1 MKVLHVFTII
11 GTPKAFFDGQ
21 FRYLSAKGQE
31 IHVVS
36 DSPED
41 LEFSRRNSV
50 KYYQVPIVRKFN
62 PFTDLSSIKNLIKLI
77 RKEKYDIVV
86 GHTPKGAMV
95 SMIAAKI
102 ARVNT
107 RIYYRHGLIYTTAK
121 GFKRIILKTVEQFTA
136 AFSTHIVNVSFSLS
150 KLAINDHLN
159 SDRKQNVIGSG
170 TCGGIDT
177 AALFNPE
184 FIHESESKILKASL
198 GISKDDFV
206 VGFCGRVCKEKGI
219 RELIDG
225 FNRFMLNNPKSKLLL
240 IGPFD
245 NRDILPDKY
254 KIEIESNPNIISTG
268 KIDKSRLPLYYS
280 LMDVFVFPSY
290 REGFGMCVIEASAMK
305 IPILVSR
312 SHGCVDSIREHQTGE
327 YVDISD
333 IGILRGLEKMKNG
346 KFRKLLGE
354 EGRKFVVDNFENK
367 IMWPKILNMYNNVI
381 KN

>member
-21 FRYLSAKGQE
+21 FKYLSANGHE
-31 IHVVS
+31 IHIVS

-41 LEFSRRNSV
+41 TEFSIRNSI

-62 PFTDLSSIKNLIKLI
+62 PFSDLSSIKNLIKLI

-95 SMIAAKI
+95 AMIAAKI
-102 ARVNT
+102 ARVNI

-121 GFKRIILKTVEQFTA
+121 GLKRVILKTVEQFTA

-150 KLAINDHLN
+150 KLAINDRLN
-159 SDRKQNVIGSG
+159 SDRKQNVIGAG

-177 AALFNPE
+177 ITVFNPKL
-184 FIHESESKILKASL
+184 IHEPENKMLKASL

-225 FNRFMLNNPKSKLLL
+225 FKSFLLNNPKSKLLL
-240 IGPFD
+240 VGPFD
-245 NRDILPDKY
+245 NRDILPDEY
-254 KIEIESNPNIISTG
+254 KLEIESNPNIISTG
-268 KIDKSRLPLYYS
+268 KIDKSKLPLYYS
-280 LMDVFVFPSY
+280 LMDVFAFPSY

-327 YVDISD
+327 YVDISAF
-333 IGILRGLEKMKNG
+333 GILRGLEKMKNDT
-346 KFRKLLGE
+346 FRKLLGE
-354 EGRKFVVDNFENK
+354 KGRKFVVDNFDNK
-367 IMWPKILNMYNNVI
+367 IMWPKILDMYNNII
-381 KN
+381 KD

>member
-21 FRYLSAKGQE
+21 FKYLSVNGHE

-41 LEFSRRNSV
+41 IEFSLRNSI

-62 PFTDLSSIKNLIKLI
+62 PFSDLSSIKNLIKLI

-95 SMIAAKI
+95 AMIAAKI
-102 ARVNT
+102 AMVNI

-121 GFKRIILKTVEQFTA
+121 GFKRIILKIVEQFTA
-136 AFSTHIVNVSFSLS
+136 LFSTHIINVSFSLS
-150 KLAINDHLN
+150 KLAINDRLN
-159 SDRKQNVIGSG
+159 SDKKQKVIGAG

-177 AALFNPE
+177 ITVFNPKL
-184 FIHESESKILKASL
+184 IHESENKMLKASL

-225 FNRFMLNNPKSKLLL
+225 FKKFILNNPKSKLLL

-245 NRDILPDKY
+245 NRDVLPDKY
-254 KIEIESNPNIISTG
+254 KIEIENNPNIISTG
-268 KIDKSRLPLYYS
+268 RIDKSKLPLYYS
-280 LMDVFVFPSY
+280 IMDVFVFPSY

-305 IPILVSR
+305 LPILVSH

-327 YVDISD
+327 YVDISPL
-333 IGILRGLEKMKNG
+333 GIMSGLEKMKNAS
-346 KFRKLLGE
+346 FRKMLGE
-354 EGRKFVVDNFENK
+354 EGRKFVVENFENR
-367 IMWPKILNMYNNVI
+367 IMWPKIVNMYNNVI
-381 KN
+381 KE